1 MNLNRLPCAAYDG
14 NLISLMFYFYDVP
27 APGSFMEWIPSVSK
41 SLPYSAKNPTAPV
54 MLLTSR
60 NRIGNDFDAYG

>member
-27 APGSFMEWIPSVSK
+27 APGSFMQQGDGVDTVRLKIIALFSQEPDCSSF
-41 SLPYSAKNPTAPV
+41 APR
-54 MLLTSR
+54 MQE
-60 NRIGNDFDAYG
+60 

>member
-27 APGSFMEWIPSVSK
+27 APGSFMQRRDGVDTVRLKIIAVFS
-41 SLPYSAKNPTAPV
+41 
-54 MLLTSR
+54 
-60 NRIGNDFDAYG
+60 